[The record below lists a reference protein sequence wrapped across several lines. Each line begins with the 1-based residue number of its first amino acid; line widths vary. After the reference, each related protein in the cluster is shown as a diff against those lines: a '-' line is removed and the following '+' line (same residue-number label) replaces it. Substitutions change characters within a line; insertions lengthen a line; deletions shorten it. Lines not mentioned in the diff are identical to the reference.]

1 MIIIH
6 LFIVAL
12 AFTAIWIGSGLAAN
26 SVERLSRILKVSSF
40 AVSFLVLGAFT
51 SVSEFAVGLNAVIEG
66 TPEIYVG
73 NLIGAS
79 IILFMLIIP
88 LLAIFGNRIR
98 INPEFQGHNLP
109 LSLIVIATPVLL
121 TIDGRITHTDALI
134 SIVLFCILVL
144 SIQTKRSLWEKITQL
159 NNGASIR
166 IGTELI
172 CIIFGVTLI
181 FIASRF
187 IVDQTLYFSN
197 LLNISPFIISL
208 LVISLGTNIPELAMV
223 VRSVFMRNHQIAF
236 GNYVGSAS
244 FNTLIFGIL
253 SYLHQTPVLLTNS
266 YLTSLLFLLIA
277 LSLFYYFA
285 RTKNTISRQEG
296 IILLSLYIAFIAS
309 EIYLYLLLHSS

>member
-1 MIIIH
+1 MINHI
-6 LFIVAL
+6 FIVTL
-12 AFTAIWIGSGLAAN
+12 AFAAVWIGSGLAAS

-66 TPEIYVG
+66 SPEIYVG

-88 LLAIFGNRIR
+88 LLAIVGSRIR

-121 TIDGRITHTDALI
+121 SIDGRITHTDALI
-134 SIVLFCILVL
+134 SIVLFCFLVL
-144 SIQTKRSLWEKITQL
+144 SIQTKRSLWEKVTQL
-159 NNGASIR
+159 NNGAGIKISI
-166 IGTELI
+166 ELI
-172 CIIFGVTLI
+172 RIIFGVVLI

-187 IVDQTLYFSN
+187 LVDQTLYFSS
-197 LLNISPFIISL
+197 LFNISPFIISL
-208 LVISLGTNIPELAMV
+208 LVISLGTNIPELSMV
-223 VRSVFMRNHQIAF
+223 VRSVFMHNHQIAF

-253 SYLHQTPVLLTNS
+253 SYLHQTPVRLTNS

-296 IILLSLYIAFIAS
+296 LILLSLYIAFIAS
-309 EIYLYLLLHSS
+309 EIYLYLLLHRS

>member
-1 MIIIH
+1 MINHI
-6 LFIVAL
+6 FIVTL
-12 AFTAIWIGSGLAAN
+12 AFAAVWIGSGLAAS

-66 TPEIYVG
+66 SPEIYVG

-88 LLAIFGNRIR
+88 LLAIVGSRIR

-121 TIDGRITHTDALI
+121 SIDGRITHTDALI
-134 SIVLFCILVL
+134 SIVLFCFLVL
-144 SIQTKRSLWEKITQL
+144 SIQTKRSLWEKVTQL
-159 NNGASIR
+159 NNGAGIKISI
-166 IGTELI
+166 ELI
-172 CIIFGVTLI
+172 RIIFGVVLI

-187 IVDQTLYFSN
+187 LVDQTLYFSS
-197 LLNISPFIISL
+197 LFNISPFIISL
-208 LVISLGTNIPELAMV
+208 LVISLGTNIPELSMV
-223 VRSVFMRNHQIAF
+223 VRSVFMHNHQIAF

-296 IILLSLYIAFIAS
+296 LILLSLYIAFIAS